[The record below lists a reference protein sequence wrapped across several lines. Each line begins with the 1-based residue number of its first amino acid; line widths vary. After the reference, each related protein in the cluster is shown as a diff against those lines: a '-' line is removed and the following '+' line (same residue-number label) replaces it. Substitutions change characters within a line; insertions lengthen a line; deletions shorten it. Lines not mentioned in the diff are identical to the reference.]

1 MRKLFNTPLRATITG
16 IFILM
21 LAGTIAKAV
30 DNYAATAGSGLTF
43 AAKLISAV
51 LYPQFL
57 LCDPTSGATKCA
69 PVDATTGLG
78 VNITAGL
85 NTNGPK
91 TSANSAP
98 TVLATDEA
106 AIPLWGHGATAAA
119 VPANGVL
126 DIGRGAS
133 TEPTAVTDGQSVAKM
148 LTLAGKTVTLPYAP
162 KELAVRGSVTS
173 TDTGAHTIIASAG
186 GSLKNYITD
195 WECSNSSATST
206 LVTFNDSAATII
218 IVPAGGGNNK
228 SLHIPL
234 ATAAATAF
242 TFTSGTG
249 VSTVYCSAQGY
260 TSP

>member
-69 PVDATTGLG
+69 PVDGTTGLG
-78 VNITAGL
+78 VNITSGL
-85 NTNGPK
+85 NANGQA
-91 TSANSAP
+91 TMANSAP
-98 TVLATDEA
+98 VTIASNQTA
-106 AIPLWGHGATAAA
+106 NALWGHGATGAT

-126 DIGRGAS
+126 GTGRAAS

-162 KELAVRGSVTS
+162 KELAVRGSTTS
-173 TDTGAHTIIASAG
+173 TDTNAHTIIASAG

-206 LVTFNDSAATII
+206 LVTFNDSAATTF
-218 IVPAGGGNNK
+218 IVPAGSGNNK

-234 ATAAATAF
+234 VTAAATAF